1 MLMKYS
7 SLMWSKVVLESY
19 FEKCFWFI
27 FADRVFP
34 NPLKIAKVTPAFQT
48 GHLKE
53 ISNYRLISFLPCFSE
68 MLERIMHK
76 HLYSYLVNEKN
87 IIFEAGR
94 LPKRTC
100 HCSISWWIHKPFEKD
115 NYTLGGFI
123 GLSKV
128 FYTIDCAILLKKLEI
143 MELGVKILA
152 GSNVPWQ
159 TGNNTFKSHL
169 NRKSDL

>member
-1 MLMKYS
+1 MRNVFDL
-7 SLMWSKVVLESY
+7 SLQTG
-19 FEKCFWFI
+19 
-27 FADRVFP
+27 VFP
-34 NPLKIAKVTPAFQT
+34 NPLKIAKVTPVFQT

-53 ISNYRLISFLPCFSE
+53 ISNYRLISFPPCFSE
-68 MLERIMHK
+68 MLERIMHD

-87 IIFEAGR
+87 II
-94 LPKRTC
+94 C

-128 FYTIDCAILLKKLEI
+128 FYAIDYAILLKKLEI

>member
-1 MLMKYS
+1 MRNVFDL
-7 SLMWSKVVLESY
+7 SLQTG
-19 FEKCFWFI
+19 
-27 FADRVFP
+27 VFP
-34 NPLKIAKVTPAFQT
+34 NPLKIAKVTPVFQT

-53 ISNYRLISFLPCFSE
+53 ISNYRLISFPPCFSE
-68 MLERIMHK
+68 MLERIMHN

-87 IIFEAGR
+87 II
-94 LPKRTC
+94 C

-128 FYTIDCAILLKKLEI
+128 FYAIDYAILLKKLEI